1 MASATTTTDPAVED
15 LAGVVWRLWRAAD
28 LAFQAAG
35 PEGDL
40 ELDLLSMAARNAA
53 WAGADLLADEH
64 RGLCDVPASAARV
77 PAALIREAEQV
88 LAARPVEQWPA
99 GASRLVVEVC
109 DLVRESTDDE
119 R

>member
-64 RGLCDVPASAARV
+64 RGLCDVPASAERV

-109 DLVRESTDDE
+109 DLVREHG